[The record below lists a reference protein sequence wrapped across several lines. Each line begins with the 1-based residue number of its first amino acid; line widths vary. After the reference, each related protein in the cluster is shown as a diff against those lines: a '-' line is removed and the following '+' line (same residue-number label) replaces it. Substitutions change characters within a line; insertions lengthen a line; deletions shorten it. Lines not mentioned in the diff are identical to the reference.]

1 MEILIILLLILL
13 NAIFAMS
20 EIAMVSARK
29 FRLESAAKK
38 GNRNAEKALNLSN
51 NPTRFLSTVQ
61 VGITLIGI
69 LTGIFS
75 GEKITD
81 DIELFFSDIEILQ
94 PYASTLAV
102 LTVVVTVTY
111 FSIVFGELI
120 PKRIGLLFPESIA
133 TTMAT
138 PMIILSKIASPFIWV
153 LTTTNDL
160 FLRLLQLKNT
170 SGDKVTEE
178 EVKAMVQQSA
188 AGGEI
193 EAIEH
198 DIVHRVFALGDRKL
212 SEIMT
217 YRTNIVWFDIQDT
230 VATVKEK
237 CRAHPHSVYPVA
249 NGSLDNFLGVV
260 NLKEMFATIR
270 EDKNFSLQPYIRK
283 PLVVYNNT
291 PAYNLLEKFRE
302 AKWHFALVVNEYGSI
317 QGVITMDDVLD
328 ALVGDVSELHDDEY
342 TIVQRDD
349 NSWIVDGQYSYFEL
363 LNYFDISEAETEGYH
378 NTIAGLILHLMK
390 RMPNVGEKVV
400 WKQFSLEIVDMDGMR
415 IDKVL
420 ISRK

>member
-13 NAIFAMS
+13 NGVFAMS

-29 FRLESAAKK
+29 FRLESAAKQ
-38 GNRNAEKALNLSN
+38 GNSNAKKALDLSD
-51 NPTRFLSTVQ
+51 NPTMFLSTVQ
-61 VGITLIGI
+61 IGITLIGI
-69 LTGIFS
+69 LTGVFS

-81 DIELFFSDIEILQ
+81 DLELFFEGIAVLQ
-94 PYASTLAV
+94 PYASSLAV
-102 LTVVVTVTY
+102 VVVVVLVTF

-120 PKRIGLLFPESIA
+120 PKRIGLIFPESIA
-133 TTMAT
+133 TVMAK
-138 PMIILSKIASPFIWV
+138 PMIILSKIASPFIWL
-153 LTTTNDL
+153 LTITNDL
-160 FLRLLQLKNT
+160 FLRLLGLRTK
-170 SGDKVTEE
+170 SSDKVTEE

-198 DIVHRVFALGDRKL
+198 DIVHRVFALGDRKV

-217 YRTNIVWFDIQDT
+217 YRTNIVWFDIHDT
-230 VATVKEK
+230 VARVKDK
-237 CRAHPHSVYPVA
+237 CRAQPHSVYPVA
-249 NGSLDNFLGVV
+249 DGHLDRFLGVV
-260 NLKEMFATIR
+260 NLKEMFGTLR
-270 EDKNFSLQPYIRK
+270 EDKNFSLQPYVRK
-283 PLVVYNNT
+283 PLVVYDNT
-291 PAYNLLEKFRE
+291 PAYKLLERFRE

-328 ALVGDVSELHDDEY
+328 ALVGDVSEYQDDEY

-363 LNYFDISEAETEGYH
+363 LSYFDISDTETGTHH

-390 RMPNVGEKVV
+390 RMPKTGEKVV
-400 WKQFSLEIVDMDGMR
+400 WQQFELEIMDMDGMR

-420 ISRK
+420 MTKR